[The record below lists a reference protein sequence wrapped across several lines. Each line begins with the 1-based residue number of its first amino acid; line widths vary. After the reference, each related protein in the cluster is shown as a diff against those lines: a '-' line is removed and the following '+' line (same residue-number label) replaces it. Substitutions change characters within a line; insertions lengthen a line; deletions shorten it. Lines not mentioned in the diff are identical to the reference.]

1 MIAATRDVAIIIL
14 CAETIVLMAVML
26 FIAWKGYQ
34 LVRLFQQKAELY
46 SAAGLALMETAKQT
60 AETASGAATTVKGSA
75 EFISDTVVNPVVQV
89 VSAVAG
95 AKSFVSAL
103 FRLPNS
109 ARDGGRK

>member
-1 MIAATRDVAIIIL
+1 MTATARDVAIIIL
-14 CAETIVLMAVML
+14 CAETIVLMAVLL

-34 LVRLFQQKAELY
+34 LIKLFQQKAEQY
-46 SAAGLALMETAKQT
+46 STAGLSLMETAKQT
-60 AETASGAATTVKGSA
+60 AETASGTATTVKGSA

-95 AKSFVSAL
+95 AKSFVAAL

-109 ARDGGRK
+109 TRYGGRR